1 MFKAL
6 KILCEVLERCQTA
19 HATKE
24 LFLCQNPVLL
34 CCNQEIGISPIF
46 WWPQW
51 GSSGELEV

>member
-24 LFLCQNPVLL
+24 LFLCQNLVLL